1 MFQKIFY
8 IRFILLFF
16 GGSIFSS
23 ANAQIGGTG
32 IFANLDAPM
41 SARSLAWGGYLIAQ
55 PQTDIQY
62 AVHNPA
68 LLNESILNQYGAS
81 FGTLIAGSNGVS
93 PVRHGGAGYAFKIKK
108 QLFSFHAQYIDYG
121 TMKGYDEG
129 GNYQTDI
136 IANELKFTI
145 GYAKKVHKHLNIG
158 AQTGF
163 AYSVLGPYVSNGAFL
178 NLGALYSRSDTGVQ
192 VGLVVKNLGYQIAVY
207 KDAERESLP
216 FNVQLGASYKPVHMP
231 FRFHAVLH
239 NLQRWDLT
247 FNQYLSSGQI
257 DLSGQEVNN
266 NPANFLAKGF
276 RHLAIGG
283 ELVLGKN
290 MGILFGYN
298 HQRRMEMSPEIRPGL
313 AGFGWGI
320 KFKVWKYH
328 LTYASAS
335 LFPGQNANTLSL
347 TLIPQSLFT
356 K

>member
-1 MFQKIFY
+1 MFQKIFF
-8 IRFILLFF
+8 RCFLVLFF
-16 GGSIFSS
+16 GGYFVSDLK
-23 ANAQIGGTG
+23 AQVGGTG
-32 IFANLDAPM
+32 IFANLDAPL

-62 AVHNPA
+62 AIHNPA

-81 FGTLIAGSNGVS
+81 YGTLIGASNGVQS
-93 PVRHGGAGYAFKIKK
+93 VKHGGAGYAFKIKK

-121 TMKGYDEG
+121 TMKGFDEG

-136 IANELKFTI
+136 IANELKFTL
-145 GYAKKVHKHLNIG
+145 GYAKKLNKNLNVG
-158 AQTGF
+158 LQTGL
-163 AYSVLGPYVSNGAFL
+163 AYSVLGPYVSNGVFL
-178 NLGALYSRSDTGVQ
+178 NLGAHYSKSDTGVQ
-192 VGLVVKNLGYQIAVY
+192 LGLVVKNIGYQVVVY
-207 KDAERESLP
+207 KNAERENLP
-216 FNVQLGASYKPVHMP
+216 FNIQLGGSYKPVHMP

-239 NLQRWDLT
+239 SLQKWDLT
-247 FNQYLSSGQI
+247 YNQYINSGQI
-257 DLSGQEVNN
+257 DLSGQEVKND
-266 NPANFLAKGF
+266 PANILEKGF
-276 RHLAIGG
+276 RHLAVGG

-298 HQRRMEMSPEIRPGL
+298 HQRRVEMSPEIRPGL

-328 LTYASAS
+328 LTYGSAS

>member
-1 MFQKIFY
+1 MFQKI
-8 IRFILLFF
+8 IHRVVALFVF
-16 GGSIFSS
+16 GGCLFSD
-23 ANAQIGGTG
+23 AAAQTGGTG
-32 IFANLDAPM
+32 IFAILDAPM

-68 LLNESILNQYGAS
+68 LLNESINNQYGAS

-108 QLFSFHAQYIDYG
+108 QLFSFHAQYIDFG
-121 TMKGYDEG
+121 SMKGFDDG

-145 GYAKKVHKHLNIG
+145 GYAKKIHKHLNLG
-158 AQTGF
+158 VQTGF
-163 AYSVLGPYVSNGAFL
+163 TYSVLGPYVSTGAFL
-178 NLGALYSRSDTGVQ
+178 NFGALYSRSDTGVQ
-192 VGLVVKNLGYQIAVY
+192 VGLVVKNLGHQMVIY

-216 FNVQLGASYKPVHMP
+216 FNIQLGASYKPVHMP

-239 NLQRWDLT
+239 SLQRWDLT
-247 FNQYLSSGQI
+247 YNQYLNSGQI
-257 DLSGQEVNN
+257 DLAGQEVNN
-266 NPANFLAKGF
+266 GPANFFQKGF
-276 RHLAIGG
+276 RHLALGG

-290 MGILFGYN
+290 MGVLFGYN
-298 HQRRMEMSPEIRPGL
+298 HQRRVEMSPETRPGL